1 MEDFFYPS
9 ADGNHTVHAVIWRP
23 EGEVRAILQII
34 HGMEEHASRYAPLAE
49 SLAKLGVLVCGEDHL
64 GHGGTAKEGE
74 RGHFPKGGDEIVL
87 KDIRSLTL
95 RAMEAAPGVPVF
107 IMGHSMGSF
116 FCRVYI
122 SRFGAD
128 LAGAIV
134 MGTGY
139 KGGLTLGF
147 ARMLTAFLG
156 AVRGT
161 KSKSKLITKLAFGA
175 YNKRFAPARTGFE
188 WLSSDEAAVQK
199 YCADELC
206 GFGFTFGGFAGLF
219 SIMGKACASS
229 AFKGTPKDLPVLIVS
244 GSEDPVGDYGKGVR
258 KTYKKYLAAGLK
270 NVQLRLYEG
279 ARHEI
284 LNDACGGQVIA
295 DITGFIQKNGNI

>member
-1 MEDFFYPS
+1 MEDIFYPS
-9 ADGNHTVHAVIWRP
+9 ADGKHTVHAVIWRP
-23 EGEVRAILQII
+23 EGRPRAVLQII
-34 HGMEEHASRYAPLAE
+34 HGMEEYAARYDGFARAAAE
-49 SLAKLGVLVCGEDHL
+49 RGILVCAEDHL
-64 GHGGTAKEGE
+64 GHGLTAGEGE
-74 RGHFPKGGDEIVL
+74 LGHFPKGGDELVL
-87 KDIRSLTL
+87 ADIRTLTL
-95 RAMEAAPGVPVF
+95 KAKELAPGAPAI